1 MISVAGSAVGGQSK
15 RGLKE
20 LLTLFV
26 VPVAYTLLDDLQEK
40 VKMLF
45 KEKRKIVK

>member
-15 RGLKE
+15 RGVKE

-26 VPVAYTLLDDLQEK
+26 VPVACTLLDDLQEK
-40 VKMLF
+40 VKMLL
-45 KEKRKIVK
+45 KRRVNS

>member
-26 VPVAYTLLDDLQEK
+26 VPVACTLLDDLQEK
-40 VKMLF
+40 VKMLL
-45 KEKRKIVK
+45 KRRVNS

>member
-1 MISVAGSAVGGQSK
+1 VVGGRLK

-20 LLTLFV
+20 RLTLFV

-40 VKMLF
+40 LRNLWKG
-45 KEKRKIVK
+45 KKIVK

>member
-1 MISVAGSAVGGQSK
+1 MGRATFGGMFVST
-15 RGLKE
+15 

-40 VKMLF
+40 LKNLL
-45 KEKRKIVK
+45 KKKRKIVE

>member
-1 MISVAGSAVGGQSK
+1 MTLVAGSEVDGQSK
-15 RGLKE
+15 KGLKE

-40 VKMLF
+40 LKTLL
-45 KEKRKIVK
+45 KRAKK